1 MKIYGQFDFINI
13 SVYIYD
19 TSPQLYILYISY
31 MNICNILKYNIYIF
45 YKTSDMITLMHTKYH
60 MMI

>member
-13 SVYIYD
+13 SVCIYD
-19 TSPQLYILYISY
+19 TSPQLYIY
-31 MNICNILKYNIYIF
+31 IYILQAI
-45 YKTSDMITLMHTKYH
+45 YHILDNTMH